1 MKRLRVTGV
10 LSVYMYIYICGLF
23 RAFISVRVCVVLLYA
38 YINKGMFNVYGWG
51 PWAIQK
57 QRNKIHP
64 DLCEYMCLC
73 QTIYGC
79 LSRLRAA
86 FDRLSVRRTLMT
98 RRKYQDSVYLYIQLS
113 VFSATQAI
121 ERTLF
126 YFIFIILVFSVFHT
140 NRTKPNQNSKM
151 KQTKN

>member
-1 MKRLRVTGV
+1 
-10 LSVYMYIYICGLF
+10 
-23 RAFISVRVCVVLLYA
+23 
-38 YINKGMFNVYGWG
+38 MFNVYGWG

-64 DLCEYMCLC
+64 DLWEYMCLC

-140 NRTKPNQNSKM
+140 NRTEPNQNSKSEQNKIENEANEEL
-151 KQTKN
+151 KQHTHNYICKVKYCESDRNYHRISFFFK